1 MIQPNAFWFINQL
14 EWISNNIQSTLNLR
28 RELVDVSL
36 KTNVEQ
42 TFLRCSSI
50 RTFYSYG
57 VEPRQKYIDFSIR
70 LRLNKIR
77 LYFLDAEGS
86 SCKRCVLLVTFQS
99 TISNDFEHESLRTH
113 FRISASTV
121 ESTSLKVSNTLTLT

>member
-1 MIQPNAFWFINQL
+1 VIRPSAFWFINQS
-14 EWISNNIQSTLNLR
+14 EWISNNIQNTLHLR

-50 RTFYSYG
+50 RTFYSYD
-57 VEPRQKYIDFSIR
+57 VKPRQKYIDFSIR

-77 LYFLDAEGS
+77 LNFLDAEGS
-86 SCKRCVLLVTFQS
+86 SCKTCVLLVNFQYI
-99 TISNDFEHESLRTH
+99 ISNDFEHDSLRTH
-113 FRISASTV
+113 LIISASTV
-121 ESTSLKVSNTLTLT
+121 ESTSLKVSSTLTLT